1 MKTEVSKKHPNHQ
14 QSPAGYPGARIH
26 WDQEIQHQLQDPTSY
41 ILYLGGGTQT
51 ISLKRNKRITNSDE
65 CSDNY
70 EQDEMIGNYWVWG
83 GASFISMVREGL
95 SKSGDDDI
103 CLHFSLLK

>member
-26 WDQEIQHQLQDPTSY
+26 WDQEIRHQLQDPTSY

-51 ISLKRNKRITNSDE
+51 ISLKRNKRMTNNDE
-65 CSDNY
+65 CNDNY
-70 EQDEMIGNYWVWG
+70 EQDEMIGNYWDG
-83 GASFISMVREGL
+83 GVLLSFPWSGKAFQRVVMMISVYTFL
-95 SKSGDDDI
+95 
-103 CLHFSLLK
+103 F